1 MHGATPREAHA
12 DGRDLARVGSLGV
25 DPHPGVLPQAPA
37 AGQAQVGQ
45 RVDQELFDG
54 AHVGDGVGHAAGA
67 AVLGRQGEDRVA
79 DELARSVVGDVTTPV
94 GAGQLGTDR
103 TRRHQH
109 VAEVGPHA
117 QGVDGWVLEEQQ
129 VVVGALLE
137 QAALQVER
145 LAVRNPA
152 QPADVEAHR

>member
-1 MHGATPREAHA
+1 M
-12 DGRDLARVGSLGV
+12 
-25 DPHPGVLPQAPA
+25 
-37 AGQAQVGQ
+37 
-45 RVDQELFDG
+45 
-54 AHVGDGVGHAAGA
+54 
-67 AVLGRQGEDRVA
+67 
-79 DELARSVVGDVTTPV
+79 VGDVTTPV
-94 GAGQLGTDR
+94 GAGQLGTNC
-103 TRRHQH
+103 TRRHQQ
-109 VAEVGPHA
+109 VAEVGPDA